1 MRKKRVKKIQVKIV
15 LYILLTRLMSC
26 WLTKSFDFL
35 VTRNRR
41 LIILIIYFFKKVLDE
56 YENKLENQEV

>member
-1 MRKKRVKKIQVKIV
+1 MC
-15 LYILLTRLMSC
+15 C